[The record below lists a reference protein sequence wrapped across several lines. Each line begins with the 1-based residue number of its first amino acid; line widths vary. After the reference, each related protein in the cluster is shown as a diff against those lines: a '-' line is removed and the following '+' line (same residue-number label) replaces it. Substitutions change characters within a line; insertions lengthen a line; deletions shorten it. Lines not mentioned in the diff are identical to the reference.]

1 MRSLNAMR
9 ATDERETGMIDARR
23 LLTEDERNQMLAR
36 IHSLVYWVG
45 MLIPEH
51 ELLGGSEIDLRETVF
66 NLTSEEN
73 LTKDDV
79 DEIHEL
85 IRLLTEKEKSL
96 ERHLSRDPMTVG
108 TAKDLLAEICG
119 ILRAVDELRSVES
132 PERAE
137 FKKAEVMRK
146 VEDAK
151 RWQHFLDSVKLG
163 AETQR

>member
-1 MRSLNAMR
+1 MV
-9 ATDERETGMIDARR
+9 DARR
-23 LLTEDERNQMLAR
+23 LLTEDERSQMLAR

-45 MLIPEH
+45 MFIPEH

-66 NLTSEEN
+66 KLTS
-73 LTKDDV
+73 KDDLTV
-79 DEIHEL
+79 EEVGEIHEL

-96 ERHLSRDPMTVG
+96 EHRLSTDPMTVG

-137 FKKAEVMRK
+137 FKKEEVMK
-146 VEDAK
+146 KIEDAK
-151 RWQHFLDSVKLG
+151 RWQQFLESVKPG
-163 AETQR
+163 AENQR

>member
-1 MRSLNAMR
+1 MSSEGGAGTEMV
-9 ATDERETGMIDARR
+9 DARQ
-23 LLTEDERNQMLAR
+23 LLTGEERTEMLAR

-51 ELLGGSEIDLRETVF
+51 ELLQGSEIDLRETVF
-66 NLTSEEN
+66 KLTSKEN
-73 LTKDDV
+73 LTKDDI

-85 IRLLTEKEKSL
+85 IRILTEKEKSL
-96 ERHLSRDPMTVG
+96 ERHLSKDPMTVG

-119 ILRAVDELRSVES
+119 LLRAIDELRSVES

-137 FKKAEVMRK
+137 FKKAGVMKK

-151 RWQHFLDSVKLG
+151 RWQHFLESIKPGV
-163 AETQR
+163 TNQR